1 MQRPSSS
8 CRSARRER
16 GTALLVSVLMLSMIA
31 LIGMSSMD
39 TVMHDRQVAGFQSR
53 ARTALYAADAGVSW
67 GQGIIFKEIGGLA
80 GEGVAALYDFD
91 PDFPTEASPHVLGDG
106 SSSQP
111 VFMRETDP
119 AVTQAVDY
127 LGKAHSCVDWVMS
140 DEYGSAQWREALFD
154 IRVEGRP
161 AIAGSAAR
169 HVQAVTTYC
178 YPFQ

>member
-1 MQRPSSS
+1 
-8 CRSARRER
+8 
-16 GTALLVSVLMLSMIA
+16 MLSMIA
-31 LIGMSSMD
+31 LIGLSSMD
-39 TVMHDRQVAGFQSR
+39 TVMHDRRVAGFQSQ

-67 GQGIIFKEIGGLA
+67 GQGIIYQQIGALA

-91 PDFPTEASPHVLGDG
+91 PAFPTSGSPHVLGDG
-106 SSSQP
+106 SSTQP
-111 VFMRETDP
+111 TFMQETDP

-127 LGKAHSCVDWVMS
+127 LGKAEACEDWVMS

-161 AIAGSAAR
+161 AVGGNAAR
-169 HVQAVTTYC
+169 HIQAVTTYC